1 MYTLQSTISRQGH
14 VIALHDNDIGSHNPI
29 PHLDITMMEG
39 GPLAPRDELHSLN
52 AASMRSSGVR
62 VTFCRPRSGGQGKRT
77 RSRAIGPPGGVS
89 GDRRRNVN
97 EGGQVCTW
105 EAACLFQQ
113 GEAGCGHTFTHF
125 IALLR
130 ATIHS
135 WGGGSPKGR
144 EDTVEDL
151 STTGGE
157 GNQNLIP
164 TLLQ

>member
-1 MYTLQSTISRQGH
+1 
-14 VIALHDNDIGSHNPI
+14 
-29 PHLDITMMEG
+29 
-39 GPLAPRDELHSLN
+39 
-52 AASMRSSGVR
+52 MR
-62 VTFCRPRSGGQGKRT
+62 
-77 RSRAIGPPGGVS
+77 
-89 GDRRRNVN
+89 
-97 EGGQVCTW
+97 EVCTW

-135 WGGGSPKGR
+135 RVGGSPKGR
-144 EDTVEDL
+144 EDTVGDL

-164 TLLQ
+164 TLLQYQPRKKGRADKISPLCPHTCQ